1 MNCFFKMIDQQMH
14 YYEKQGG
21 LKLYTGYQTC
31 SELLFA
37 YLFITRPFWALYLID
52 IFESQKLQLI
62 IYVSYFTT

>member
-37 YLFITRPFWALYLID
+37 YLFITRPFWAL
-52 IFESQKLQLI
+52 
-62 IYVSYFTT
+62 